1 MITTRGNTSEN
12 EVHEYVTVI
21 DRQIGS
27 GLVGLWLILSNKC
40 QHVLGW
46 NMDWNATPG
55 MAHMKDEA
63 QSQIVSDKLD
73 RENTSGN
80 EVELRKTSLL

>member
-1 MITTRGNTSEN
+1 
-12 EVHEYVTVI
+12 
-21 DRQIGS
+21 
-27 GLVGLWLILSNKC
+27 
-40 QHVLGW
+40 
-46 NMDWNATPG
+46 MDWNVTPG